1 MTLKELEESFPDI
14 YKQYC
19 DHYSSRRMELKPID
33 RLISFIESRYNIN
46 LINIV
51 QEKKQHYRPCIRVN
65 GNETR
70 YDILLPIRQCKL
82 FLVSKAVENI
92 NMGIV
97 K

>member
-1 MTLKELEESFPDI
+1 MTLKELAECFPEI
-14 YKQYC
+14 YKQYS
-19 DHYSSRRMELKPID
+19 DHYSSRKIKLKPID
-33 RLISFIESRYNIN
+33 RLIDFIESRYNISI
-46 LINIV
+46 INIV
-51 QEKKQHYRPCIRVN
+51 QEKNQNFRPCIRVN
-65 GNETR
+65 GNETI

>member
-14 YKQYC
+14 YKQYY

-33 RLISFIESRYNIN
+33 RLIGFIESRYNIS

-51 QEKKQHYRPCIRVN
+51 QEKKQNFRPCIRVN
-65 GNETR
+65 GNETT
-70 YDILLPIRQCKL
+70 YEISLPLSLCKS
-82 FLVSKAVENI
+82 FLVSKVLEAINI
-92 NMGIV
+92 GLV